1 MSIPSIG
8 ISKYLPTYYNAAIF
22 KSRREEEMFE
32 KILEILERFHG
43 NRTNGAISHFI
54 TYMWFCAIITST
66 MFKTEPSG
74 IVISTLKEWDLDKK
88 YYSNVDDV
96 FRSNAI
102 DHKCLEDQWGRI
114 VGEEFTF
121 YKVEGMIVYTND
133 GVLNPKEGRR
143 GSTVTRLSKESGTQS
158 KPSSF
163 FGAST
168 GSLNIM
174 TCSED
179 GRLYPVPLKMW
190 FSQGFSPMVE
200 WENTPCSYAYLPT
213 EQQEIMMTARDYS
226 SRNEDAVI
234 LADRA
239 TMSINSFER
248 VEGIR
253 DYYENDI
260 WLVTC
265 CKSVVDAYEYP
276 DSTQYKGVGRHALL
290 GDKVDFS
297 AKADK
302 DREFKEAKV
311 YIYGKWQVIK
321 YCAKKLLWQ
330 RSKRLPLL
338 FVFCIME
345 DGRRAVFATDKLDMD
360 PVTVVKLYTLRFLC
374 EEGFKSFKHTFFGF
388 DYHFWSKS
396 MPWNSFVRKSGEPH
410 PLESVTD
417 KASQEKIMAEFKA
430 SSLALQMACI
440 AQGLAQLLAQ
450 KQEID
455 GIVQEFTIKRTNT
468 KTKVSE
474 HDVCNF
480 LAKNRDEIMKKY
492 KHTNFIRFIKKRQRK
507 SFKDRIASII

>member
-1 MSIPSIG
+1 
-8 ISKYLPTYYNAAIF
+8 
-22 KSRREEEMFE
+22 MFE
-32 KILEILERFHG
+32 RIVLILGRFLG
-43 NRTNGAISHFI
+43 DRSNGAISHKT
-54 TYMWFCAIITST
+54 TYLWFCTVVISIIL
-66 MFKTEPSG
+66 KREPGG
-74 IVISTLKEWDLDKK
+74 IVISTLRAWDLDKK
-88 YYSNVDDV
+88 YYCNVDDI

-114 VGEEFTF
+114 VGDEFIF
-121 YKVEGMIVYTND
+121 YKPADNMIVYTND

-158 KPSSF
+158 KPSTF

-174 TCSED
+174 TCDEE
-179 GRLYPVPLKMW
+179 GNKVFPVPLKMW

-200 WENTPCSYAYLPT
+200 WENTPCPYGNLPT
-213 EQQEIMMTARDYS
+213 EQQEIMMAARDFRT
-226 SRNEDAVI
+226 RNEDGVI

-239 TMSINSFER
+239 TMSHNSFER

-253 DYYENDI
+253 NYYQEHNL

-265 CKSVVDAYEYP
+265 CKSAIDAYEYP
-276 DSTQYKGVGRHALL
+276 DPTLYKGVGRHALL

-302 DREFKEAKV
+302 NRVFKETEV
-311 YIYGKWQVIK
+311 FIYGKNQVIK
-321 YCAKKLLWQ
+321 YCAKQLLWS
-330 RSKRLPLL
+330 RSKRRPLL

-360 PVTVVKLYTLRFLC
+360 PVTVVKLYSLRFLC

-388 DYHFWSKS
+388 DYHFWSQS
-396 MPWNSFVRKSGEPH
+396 MPWNSFMRKSGDPH

-440 AQGLAQLLAQ
+440 AQGLTQLLAQ
-450 KQEID
+450 DQEVG

-480 LAKNRDEIMKKY
+480 FVENRDEMMDVYKK
-492 KHTNFIRFIKKRQRK
+492 HELIRFIKARQRK
-507 SFKDRIASII
+507 GFKDRIAAII